1 MVKALG
7 IDFGLKRTGFAM
19 TDDAGIIAS
28 PLETIDSRNL
38 PDYLNKI
45 IDREKI
51 RLIVIGFPRSMDGS
65 DTDITENVRQFEKF
79 LIVTYPHLEI
89 VLFDERMTSKI
100 AQKAFVQISKK
111 KQRKNKGNLDKM
123 SAAIILQDYMNS
135 IS

>member
-45 IDREKI
+45 INREKI
-51 RLIVIGFPRSMDGS
+51 IFINLLNQATFLRSVQNYLLHLI
-65 DTDITENVRQFEKF
+65 
-79 LIVTYPHLEI
+79 L
-89 VLFDERMTSKI
+89 
-100 AQKAFVQISKK
+100 
-111 KQRKNKGNLDKM
+111 
-123 SAAIILQDYMNS
+123 
-135 IS
+135 